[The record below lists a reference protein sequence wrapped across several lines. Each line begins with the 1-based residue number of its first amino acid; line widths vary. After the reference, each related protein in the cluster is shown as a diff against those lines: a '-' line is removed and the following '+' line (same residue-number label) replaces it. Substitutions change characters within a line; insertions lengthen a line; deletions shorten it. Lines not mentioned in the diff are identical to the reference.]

1 MPFLSALYVF
11 LATPSQNNN
20 GSSSKLRG
28 SRRFGTYFTKTMAK
42 RFTGG
47 EKMKTLRSGAR
58 SLALALLF
66 AIGAIS
72 ICAAKTFVYVSNAQ
86 DGNIDAYTMDTST
99 GALTPIGKAEA
110 SKLVMPM
117 TVSPNKK
124 HLYAVVR
131 SPPPR
136 VLTYAIDSA
145 TGALTQKAAAPLPDS
160 MPYVS
165 TDRTGRWLF
174 TASYGGDKLA
184 VSPIGENGLVE
195 TEAIQVIPTGRN
207 AHSML
212 VDRSNKF
219 VYAALLGANQVLQ
232 FTFDSKTGKLTPNDP
247 PAVSPAPGHGPRH
260 MAFSPNDK
268 YLYVLNELSG
278 HVMQYAI
285 DSGKGTL
292 TLVDSISSVP
302 AEAGLAWGAP
312 QAPVGTA
319 PTLAAAPPKHE
330 KPKVWAADIQITPNG
345 KFLYSTERTTNKIAL
360 FTVAPD
366 TGKLAYVANFA
377 TEAQP
382 RGIRIDPSGQ
392 YLVASGEKSD
402 RLSVYK
408 IDQSTGRLGEPSR
421 YPVGN
426 GANWV
431 EIFDVQ

>member
-1 MPFLSALYVF
+1 
-11 LATPSQNNN
+11 
-20 GSSSKLRG
+20 
-28 SRRFGTYFTKTMAK
+28 MAK
-42 RFTGG
+42 SFTAGQ
-47 EKMKTLRSGAR
+47 KMKTLRSGAR

-117 TVSPNKK
+117 TVGPNEK

-131 SPPPR
+131 SSPPR

-145 TGALTQKAAAPLPDS
+145 TGALTQKASAPLPDS

-195 TEAIQVIPTGRN
+195 AEAIQVIPTGRN

-260 MAFSPNDK
+260 MVFSPNDK
-268 YLYVLNELSG
+268 FLYVLNELSG
-278 HVMQYAI
+278 HVTQYAI
-285 DSGKGTL
+285 DAGKGTL

-312 QAPVGTA
+312 QAPVGAAT
-319 PTLAAAPPKHE
+319 TLATSPPKDE

-408 IDQSTGRLGEPSR
+408 IDQSTGRLSEPSR

-431 EIFDVQ
+431 EIVDVQ